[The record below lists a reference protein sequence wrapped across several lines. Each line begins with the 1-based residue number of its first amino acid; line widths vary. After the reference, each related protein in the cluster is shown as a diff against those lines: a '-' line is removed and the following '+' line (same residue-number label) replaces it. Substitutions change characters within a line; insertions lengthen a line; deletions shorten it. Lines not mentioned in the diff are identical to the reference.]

1 VDTKDVI
8 EIETKPYGKMKVS
21 LKQRVSFEEGLYGF
35 EKKKEFYLLDMEEN
49 SGVMYYLQ
57 SAEDKEVAFI
67 LINPYMFKG
76 DYVLDVSKSDLKKIG
91 LDKEEEVKD
100 LLLTFAIVTIPEKY
114 DEMSANLLGPVL
126 INAQKRLGIQALSLV
141 EGYTTK
147 HKILE
152 ELKKSS
158 DKGGA
163 GC

>member
-1 VDTKDVI
+1 LDLVDTKDVI

-57 SAEDKEVAFI
+57 RAEDKEVA
-67 LINPYMFKG
+67 FKG